1 VKPNRLKVALLHVP
15 ICQSDRIN
23 CVDLLDALT
32 RRVLG
37 TEESVDMGKFQA
49 DGAKK
54 TETRKNYVII
64 SNTMKRYQELSA
76 LRVIIRTFKR
86 WMEWKTNPENAALLM
101 TRRNQGKTQPAVE
114 NEQEISTELST
125 GTAVP
130 KRPTELAI
138 IEHTS
143 TPDRPDSP
151 SANLKTTLS
160 FEVLNEENE
169 SKNSDILL

>member
-1 VKPNRLKVALLHVP
+1 
-15 ICQSDRIN
+15 
-23 CVDLLDALT
+23 
-32 RRVLG
+32 
-37 TEESVDMGKFQA
+37 
-49 DGAKK
+49 
-54 TETRKNYVII
+54 
-64 SNTMKRYQELSA
+64 
-76 LRVIIRTFKR
+76 
-86 WMEWKTNPENAALLM
+86 MEWKTNPENAALLM